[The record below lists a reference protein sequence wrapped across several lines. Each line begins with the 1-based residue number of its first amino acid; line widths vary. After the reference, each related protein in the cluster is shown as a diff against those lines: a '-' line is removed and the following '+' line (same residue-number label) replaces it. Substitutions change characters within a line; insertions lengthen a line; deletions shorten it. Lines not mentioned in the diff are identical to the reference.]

1 MFVVLM
7 SPTDF
12 PRRHQGGTVLVTE
25 VPVVNDVDVQVDTA
39 VAFDAFYAESAP
51 RVVRQL
57 VLLTGDVAEAED
69 VAQEAFER
77 AWLRWSTVRDLESPE
92 AWVRTVSRR
101 LAVSRWRRM
110 RNAGGAWRRHGPP
123 VGQPELDPDHV
134 ALIAALATLPRAQR
148 VSIVLHHLA
157 DLSVAQVAEET
168 GASVSAV
175 KQQLVRG
182 RAALAGM
189 LADDPPRA
197 APEPALVHGTEAL

>member
-1 MFVVLM
+1 M
-7 SPTDF
+7 
-12 PRRHQGGTVLVTE
+12 VTE
-25 VPVVNDVDVQVDTA
+25 VPVVSDVDVRGDTA
-39 VAFDAFYAESAP
+39 VAFDAFYAETAP

-57 VLLTGDVAEAED
+57 VLLTGDVTEAED

-110 RNAGGAWRRHGPP
+110 RNAGVAWRRHGPP
-123 VGQPELDPDHV
+123 VAQPELDPDHV
-134 ALIAALATLPRAQR
+134 ALIAALAMLPQAQR

-189 LADDPPRA
+189 LADDPPVA
-197 APEPALVHGTEAL
+197 APEPALVHGREDL

>member
-1 MFVVLM
+1 M
-7 SPTDF
+7 
-12 PRRHQGGTVLVTE
+12 TE
-25 VPVVNDVDVQVDTA
+25 VLAVDGGEGRVDA
-39 VAFDAFYAESAP
+39 AAEFDAFYALSAT
-51 RVVRQL
+51 RVMHQL

-69 VAQEAFER
+69 VVQEAFER

-110 RNAGGAWRRHGPP
+110 RNAGVAWRRYGPP
-123 VGQPELDPDHV
+123 AGQPELEPDHV

-182 RAALAGM
+182 RAALAG
-189 LADDPPRA
+189 LLEDDPPA
-197 APEPALVHGTEAL
+197 QAPEPALLHRTEGL

>member
-1 MFVVLM
+1 M
-7 SPTDF
+7 SPAGF
-12 PRRHQGGTVLVTE
+12 PGRHQGETVKVTE
-25 VPVVNDVDVQVDTA
+25 VLAVDDGEGRVDA
-39 VAFDAFYAESAP
+39 AAEFDAFYALSAT
-51 RVVRQL
+51 RVMHQL

-69 VAQEAFER
+69 VVQEAFER

-101 LAVSRWRRM
+101 LAGSRWRRM
-110 RNAGGAWRRHGPP
+110 RNAGVAWRRHGPP
-123 VGQPELDPDHV
+123 AGQPELEPDHV
-134 ALIAALATLPRAQR
+134 ALIAALATLPQAQR

-182 RAALAGM
+182 RAALAG
-189 LADDPPRA
+189 LLEDDPPA
-197 APEPALVHGTEAL
+197 QAPEPALIHRTEGL

>member
-1 MFVVLM
+1 M
-7 SPTDF
+7 DGG
-12 PRRHQGGTVLVTE
+12 RGQGDAAAE
-25 VPVVNDVDVQVDTA
+25 
-39 VAFDAFYAESAP
+39 FDAFYALSAT
-51 RVVRQL
+51 RVLGQL

-110 RNAGGAWRRHGPP
+110 RNAGVAWRRHGPP
-123 VGQPELDPDHV
+123 VVQQELDPDHV
-134 ALIAALATLPRAQR
+134 ALIAALARLPEAQR

-157 DLSVAQVAEET
+157 DLSVAQVAAET

-175 KQQLVRG
+175 KQQLARG
-182 RAALAGM
+182 RAALAVL
-189 LADDPPRA
+189 LAENPSVAASDPV
-197 APEPALVHGTEAL
+197 LVHPTEER

>member
-1 MFVVLM
+1 V
-7 SPTDF
+7 SPAGF
-12 PRRHQGGTVLVTE
+12 PRRQQGETFDGDGE
-25 VPVVNDVDVQVDTA
+25 VPGVNGGEGGVDTA
-39 VAFDAFYAESAP
+39 AQFDAFYAECAT

-69 VAQEAFER
+69 VSQEAFER

-110 RNAGGAWRRHGPP
+110 RNASVAWRRHGPP
-123 VGQPELDPDHV
+123 VEQPELDPGHV
-134 ALIAALATLPRAQR
+134 ALIAALAMLPRAQR

-157 DLSVAQVAEET
+157 DLSVAEVAEET

-182 RAALAGM
+182 RAALAGL
-189 LADDPPRA
+189 LAECPPVATR
-197 APEPALVHGTEAL
+197 ERALVHRTEEL

>member
-1 MFVVLM
+1 
-7 SPTDF
+7 
-12 PRRHQGGTVLVTE
+12 
-25 VPVVNDVDVQVDTA
+25 
-39 VAFDAFYAESAP
+39 
-51 RVVRQL
+51 
-57 VLLTGDVAEAED
+57 
-69 VAQEAFER
+69 
-77 AWLRWSTVRDLESPE
+77 
-92 AWVRTVSRR
+92 
-101 LAVSRWRRM
+101 
-110 RNAGGAWRRHGPP
+110 

>member
-1 MFVVLM
+1 M
-7 SPTDF
+7 
-12 PRRHQGGTVLVTE
+12 
-25 VPVVNDVDVQVDTA
+25 NDVDGRADTA
-39 VAFDAFYAESAP
+39 EAFDAFYAETAP

-57 VLLTGDVAEAED
+57 ALLTGDIAEAED
-69 VAQEAFER
+69 VVQEAFER

-101 LAVSRWRRM
+101 LAVSRWRRV
-110 RNAGGAWRRHGPP
+110 RNAGVAWRRHGPP

-134 ALIAALATLPRAQR
+134 ALIAALAMLPQAQR

-157 DLSVAQVAEET
+157 DLPVAQVAEET

-189 LADDPPRA
+189 LAEDPPVT
-197 APEPALVHGTEAL
+197 APQPALVHGTGEL